1 MHICEI
7 FKSIQGEGRFLG
19 RQAIFIRT
27 MGCNL
32 DCNFCDTKKTWDEE
46 QLDAG
51 RELTLAEII
60 AEVNF
65 LCPAVKIH
73 KSDLQLVDSY
83 RQTLVVITGGEPC
96 IQPNL
101 GELIDRLACDGYYVA
116 IETNGT
122 LGTPIADWV
131 TCSPKAAANYM
142 VAPVCFA
149 DELKFVVTPE
159 FQLSVVPEHVRDRFA
174 GNIWLQPEGSDM
186 QHMWTKCYNLVQE
199 DPRFRVGVQL
209 HKLMEVL

>member
-7 FKSIQGEGRFLG
+7 FKSIQGEGHFLG

-32 DCNFCDTKKTWDEE
+32 DCDFCDTKKTWLSQGDKH
-46 QLDAG
+46 LDAG
-51 RELTLAEII
+51 RELTLAEIV

-65 LCPAVKIH
+65 LCPAAVN
-73 KSDLQLVDSY
+73 DSY

-96 IQPNL
+96 IQPTL
-101 GELIDRLACDGYYVA
+101 GELIARLACDGYYVA

-142 VAPVCFA
+142 MAPNCFA
-149 DELKFVVTPE
+149 NELKFVVTPE
-159 FQLSVVPEHVRDRFA
+159 FQLSDIPEYIKDKFA

-199 DPRFRVGVQL
+199 DPRLRVGIQL